1 MWPPRPKHHT
11 FHGPEASPHVLTTIH
26 QPEEGRPRQEA
37 GRAACGKGWQTGR
50 HRHGA
55 APGIAAQ
62 RAAHAREQAARSQG
76 ALRSPKAKRPLGQIP
91 VRAWEGD
98 GRGPPVPRP
107 ETRDPRP
114 GPGGWRQTRGRGA
127 GAAPCLRGREGA
139 LLGPAPRSPSP
150 GQPTQMLPQGGQK
163 APPQGGAGSCVTAT
177 PRPTSRQVLEM
188 NGSRSQSP

>member
-1 MWPPRPKHHT
+1 MWPPRPKRHT

-62 RAAHAREQAARSQG
+62 RAAHAREQATRSQG

-107 ETRDPRP
+107 ETRDPGRA
-114 GPGGWRQTRGRGA
+114 GGGRHGGGGCSVSAWPRGGA
-127 GAAPCLRGREGA
+127 
-139 LLGPAPRSPSP
+139 GPAPRSPSP

>member
-1 MWPPRPKHHT
+1 MWPPRPKRHT

-55 APGIAAQ
+55 TPGIAAQ
-62 RAAHAREQAARSQG
+62 RAAHAREQATRSQG

-107 ETRDPRP
+107 ETRDPGRA
-114 GPGGWRQTRGRGA
+114 GGGRHGGGGCSVSAWPRGGA
-127 GAAPCLRGREGA
+127 
-139 LLGPAPRSPSP
+139 GPAPRSPSP
-150 GQPTQMLPQGGQK
+150 GQPTQMLPQVK
-163 APPQGGAGSCVTAT
+163 RLPPKEARAPA
-177 PRPTSRQVLEM
+177 
-188 NGSRSQSP
+188 